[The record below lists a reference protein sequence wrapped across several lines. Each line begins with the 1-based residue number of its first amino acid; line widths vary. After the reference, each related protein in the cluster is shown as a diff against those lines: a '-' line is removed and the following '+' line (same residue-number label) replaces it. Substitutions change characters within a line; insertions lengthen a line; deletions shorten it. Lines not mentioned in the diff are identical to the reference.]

1 MNYLH
6 RIHIPTTELKSPL
19 LEKGESIEEKIRR
32 ITTTNE
38 PIDEQSAPMIY
49 TPREDGVKPQYDIRT
64 DRWEIAQTAMDKVS
78 ASEIAKEK
86 SNVETTKD
94 NETDTGTKQSQATE
108 A

>member
-6 RIHIPTTELKSPL
+6 KSHKSTTELESPL

-64 DRWEIAQTAMDKVS
+64 DRWEIAQSAMDKVT

-86 SNVETTKD
+86 SNAEIEKN
-94 NETDTGTKQSQATE
+94 NETATE
-108 A
+108 S